1 MMLLKKKKSGPKSKN
16 SKKKTKSKGKSRKKL
31 IESLLVWTSS
41 VTLLM
46 KVPSK
51 RKIPKHQHQCRKVSK
66 TRKTND

>member
-16 SKKKTKSKGKSRKKL
+16 SKKKTKTKEKSRKKL
-31 IESLLVWTSS
+31 IESLPVWTSS

-46 KVPSK
+46 KVPLK
-51 RKIPKHQHQCRKVSK
+51 RKILKNQHQYRKVSK